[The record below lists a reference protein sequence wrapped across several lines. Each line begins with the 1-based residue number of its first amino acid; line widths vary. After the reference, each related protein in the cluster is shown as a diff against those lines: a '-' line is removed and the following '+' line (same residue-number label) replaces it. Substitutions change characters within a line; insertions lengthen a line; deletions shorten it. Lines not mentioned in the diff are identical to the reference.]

1 MLHVDAA
8 AMFAQ
13 VQEGKIT
20 QAEFVQWFDA
30 ARQNSYDR
38 GRDDGYDQ
46 GHSQGNSEGYDEGWN
61 RGREAGYDAGYN
73 QGRGDYID

>member
-1 MLHVDAA
+1 MLQVDAA

-13 VQEGKIT
+13 VQEGKINLV
-20 QAEFVQWFDA
+20 EFVRWFDA

-61 RGREAGYDAGYN
+61 RGRDVVGDKRDRR
-73 QGRGDYID
+73 GR